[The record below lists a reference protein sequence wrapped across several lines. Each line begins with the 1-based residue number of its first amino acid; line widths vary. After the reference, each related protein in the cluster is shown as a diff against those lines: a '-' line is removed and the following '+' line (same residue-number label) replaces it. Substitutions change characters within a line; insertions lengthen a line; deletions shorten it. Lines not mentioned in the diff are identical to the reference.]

1 MARSHS
7 HEMRCDEVQSAV
19 ATILYFIFYIYIFFL
34 PFLTASVRG
43 YMYGTCTYLDCS
55 RGNGERGTEGGG
67 ITTKGHEG
75 KGRDNRLLES
85 VGTPPQR
92 DGSAGGEYI
101 SNHEKLD
108 PSICPSIHP
117 PRGCCSVRYQYSDD
131 ARRYGDHAQRTTR
144 GGDDKAGVKISCEAD
159 YILPLYYFKEKTGDP
174 HRRLGN
180 TP

>member
-19 ATILYFIFYIYIFFL
+19 ALYFVLYFLYMYMYFL

-55 RGNGERGTEGGG
+55 RRNGERGTEGGG

-75 KGRDNRLLES
+75 RGRDNRLLES

-92 DGSAGGEYI
+92 DGCADGRVHTY
-101 SNHEKLD
+101 
-108 PSICPSIHP
+108 
-117 PRGCCSVRYQYSDD
+117 
-131 ARRYGDHAQRTTR
+131 RTM
-144 GGDDKAGVKISCEAD
+144 KS
-159 YILPLYYFKEKTGDP
+159 
-174 HRRLGN
+174 
-180 TP
+180 